1 MIIIQKHLKVHG
13 NTVKINY
20 ENNNSAIVDFDETNV
35 TDLFNFEEKITNFE
49 EKITGQTGND
59 GTKVVETMVP
69 LKYLRDFWRTP
80 EIPLI
85 NCEINLILTWLGNC
99 VIVSDVVANQGGT
112 FLITDTKIYVPIV
125 TL

>member
-1 MIIIQKHLKVHG
+1 MIIIQKHLEVHG

-35 TDLFNFEEKITNFE
+35 TDLFNFEEKIT
-49 EKITGQTGND
+49 GQTGND

-69 LKYLRDFWRTP
+69 LKYLRNFWRTL

-85 NCEINLILTWLGNC
+85 NCEINLILTWPGNC
-99 VIVSDVVANQGGT
+99 VIVSTVVANQGET